1 MSRKATGCNAV
12 SGDATSFV
20 NPASTGDPTPTTS
33 AGDSGTDTTSVDS
46 IETGTEPGSSTTAD
60 QPEAPPTIVSFD
72 VEPDLV
78 EDNGL
83 IEIEVATEN
92 ADGVRMAL
100 ETGEVIE
107 LVPGMVGGFI
117 GQIDAFTA
125 LDNGEHI
132 AALTPWR
139 EGIDGVSVPTPYYI
153 ALPDPG
159 QQTAWETGD
168 LIGSSGFVVAMGV
181 LPDRRFVEL
190 GTYYLQGEPRC
201 FVRVRGLDNKW
212 GAADMVSVLPT
223 SYRAATDLTVNPE
236 TGALQVLVDRKGDGG
251 LYWWLGEI

>member
-139 EGIDGVSVPTPYYI
+139 EGIDGSSSSAPTI
-153 ALPDPG
+153 SRA
-159 QQTAWETGD
+159 
-168 LIGSSGFVVAMGV
+168 S
-181 LPDRRFVEL
+181 
-190 GTYYLQGEPRC
+190 
-201 FVRVRGLDNKW
+201 
-212 GAADMVSVLPT
+212 
-223 SYRAATDLTVNPE
+223 RAALSASAAWTTSGAPPTWCPCCPRPTVRRP
-236 TGALQVLVDRKGDGG
+236 T
-251 LYWWLGEI
+251 